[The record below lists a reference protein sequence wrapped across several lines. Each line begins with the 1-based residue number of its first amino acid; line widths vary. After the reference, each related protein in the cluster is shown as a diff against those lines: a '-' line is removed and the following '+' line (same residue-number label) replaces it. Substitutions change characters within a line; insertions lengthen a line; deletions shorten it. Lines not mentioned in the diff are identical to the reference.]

1 MQTRTIT
8 PPQWRPALDSL
19 SRVYQGSSATLEI
32 LDPDLGAQFEIEET
46 PLLGI
51 SVDPSGIQLDFE
63 THNGEHLLH
72 RIAHPKSVLIDEDDD
87 GQVVAIQFEADDDPR
102 NVLRLHSPIASK
114 LLPLARA

>member
-1 MQTRTIT
+1 MQTRTIS
-8 PPQWRPALDSL
+8 PPQWRPVLDSL

-46 PLLGI
+46 PLRGI
-51 SVDPSGIQLDFE
+51 SVDASGIQMDFQ
-63 THNGEHLLH
+63 THDGQHLLH

-102 NVLRLHSPIASK
+102 NVLRLHLPIASK
-114 LLPLARA
+114 LLPMATG